1 MGKTL
6 CDWSK
11 KDIEK
16 RFDEL
21 CRLTADP
28 RFICRKCARSAHE
41 AHHLCKPRR
50 RFPPAA
56 EEAEHAE
63 DEAP

>member
-16 RFDEL
+16 DFL
-21 CRLTADP
+21 RLAEIVASP
-28 RFICRKCARSAHE
+28 RYACRKCARSAGDSKY
-41 AHHLCKPRR
+41 LCKPRKLSKGAKS
-50 RFPPAA
+50 PDATAVP
-56 EEAEHAE
+56 
-63 DEAP
+63 